1 VNDPVQHLDV
11 LLGQARRLRGRDD
24 ARASLLFEQAVTAA
38 RPLSAF
44 PVLADALNGLAGL
57 EHGRGDS
64 QSALIHLEE
73 ALSIRQVLGDQGG
86 CAAVLCNLGAVHLDL
101 GSFNLALEYLLR
113 ADLLAEQ
120 AGPARAAMVAA
131 NLAKSYDALDLP
143 GDADTQ
149 YTRALGFARL
159 ADQPLGEATVMIN
172 HADLLR
178 RQGHF
183 DEALSLLNGALE
195 LAGQHGALAANARHG
210 LGLVQRDQ
218 GSLELA
224 LGHFQAALTMPE
236 VDIDLVLH
244 VRCDASEVLLDL
256 QRREEARVLLN
267 AALPEAAASLRM
279 RVQARILAL
288 QARVEEQDGD
298 PVQALATLRRA
309 HTAETEVL
317 RAEAEKR
324 TRELEARNEL
334 ERDRQHL
341 QNEQARYA
349 AERAAKEQLEREQ
362 ASRLKEFERL
372 ALYDAL
378 TGLPNRLLLSE
389 RARTLLREA
398 ATRHTAV
405 AVGVMDLNK
414 FKAVNDTY
422 GHHIGDLL
430 LKEVAARLPRALGV
444 HDTVARTGGDEFV
457 FLLQAGRQE
466 IAPLARQIVETFDE
480 SFFLDGTELQMRPS
494 IGFAI
499 YPDDASDL
507 DSLIAQADEAMYRA
521 KALGSTLEVAAGG
534 GGLAPATLESALHG
548 ALGADE
554 FHLVYQPLEEPSG
567 RWHSVEALLRW
578 RSRTYGN
585 VTPDQFMPLAERS
598 GLSLP
603 LGAWTLT
610 AVCRALAQLPN
621 LGAAINLSARQ
632 LADPDLP
639 GLLRRTTAE
648 FGVAPS
654 RLSLEIPEEVVA
666 RAPERARSALNALNA
681 TGVRLT
687 LDDFGGGHGHFA
699 GLQTLPIHAVKLDRA
714 LVQALDHDP
723 RGMALLGAVAQLAR
737 ALDLEVIAKGV
748 ETPSQRTQLSS
759 LGVHRLQG
767 FLVSPPLEL
776 PDLITWT
783 PVTSGKGPTGLCPS
797 AGDVPRL

>member
-1 VNDPVQHLDV
+1 MSDPRQELDL
-11 LLGQARRLRGRDD
+11 LLGQARRLRGSDD
-24 ARASLLFEQAVTAA
+24 ASAALLFEQAVTAA
-38 RPLSAF
+38 RALSAF
-44 PVLADALNGLAGL
+44 PVLADALNALAGL
-57 EHGRGDS
+57 EHGRGES

-73 ALSIRQVLGDQGG
+73 ALSLRQVLGDQGG
-86 CAAVLCNLGAVHLDL
+86 SAAVLCNLGAVHLDL

-113 ADLLAEQ
+113 ADLVAEQ

-131 NLAKSYDALDLP
+131 NLAKSYDALELP
-143 GDADTQ
+143 GEADTQ
-149 YTRALGFARL
+149 YTRALSFARL

-183 DEALSLLNGALE
+183 DEALTLLNGAVT
-195 LAGQHGALAANARHG
+195 LAGHHGALAANAWHG
-210 LGLVQRDQ
+210 LGQVQRDQ
-218 GSLELA
+218 GELELA
-224 LGHFQAALTMPE
+224 LGHFQAALTVPE
-236 VDIDLVLH
+236 ADIDLVLH

-256 QRREEARVLLN
+256 QRREEARLLLE
-267 AALPEAAASLRM
+267 AALPDARASLRM

-288 QARVEEQDGD
+288 QARMEEQGGEL
-298 PVQALATLRRA
+298 VQALATLRLA
-309 HTAETEVL
+309 HTAEAEVL
-317 RAEAEKR
+317 RAEAEQR
-324 TRELEARNEL
+324 TRELAARSEL
-334 ERDRQHL
+334 ERDRQRL
-341 QNEQARYA
+341 ENEQARYA

-362 ASRLKEFERL
+362 AIRLKEFERL

-398 ATRHTAV
+398 AAKHTSV

-430 LKEVAARLPRALGV
+430 LKEVAARLPLALGI

-457 FLLQAGRQE
+457 FLLEASRQDV
-466 IAPLARQIVETFDE
+466 IPMARQIVETFDDA
-480 SFFLDGTELQMRPS
+480 FFLDGVELHMRPS
-494 IGFAI
+494 LGFAL
-499 YPDDASDL
+499 YPDDATDL
-507 DSLIAQADEAMYRA
+507 DNLLAQADEAMYRA
-521 KALGSTLEVAAGG
+521 KALGSSLEMGTSGSAV
-534 GGLAPATLESALHG
+534 APATLESALHG
-548 ALGADE
+548 ALAADE
-554 FHLVYQPLEEPSG
+554 FHLVYQPMEDPDG

-598 GLSLP
+598 GMSLP

-610 AVCRALAQLPN
+610 AVCKALSHLPS
-621 LGAAINLSARQ
+621 LGAAINLTARQ
-632 LADPDLP
+632 LADTELP
-639 GLLRRTTAE
+639 ALLQRTTTE

-654 RLSLEIPEEVVA
+654 RLSLEVREELVA

-687 LDDFGGGHGHFA
+687 LDDFGGGHAHFA
-699 GLQTLPIHAVKLDRA
+699 GLQSLPIHAVKLDRA
-714 LVQALDHDP
+714 LVQGLGRDP

-748 ETPSQRTQLSS
+748 ETPEQRIQLSQ

-776 PDLITWT
+776 PDLRTWT
-783 PVTSGKGPTGLCPS
+783 STAPPS
-797 AGDVPRL
+797 KRTAYVRP

>member
-1 VNDPVQHLDV
+1 MT
-11 LLGQARRLRGRDD
+11 ARMH
-24 ARASLLFEQAVTAA
+24 
-38 RPLSAF
+38 SAF
-44 PVLADALNGLAGL
+44 PVLADALNALAGI
-57 EHGRGDS
+57 EHSRGDS
-64 QSALIHLEE
+64 QSALTHLEE
-73 ALSIRQVLGDQGG
+73 ALSIRQILDDQGG
-86 CAAVLCNLGAVHLDL
+86 SAAVLCNLGAVYLDL

-113 ADLLAEQ
+113 ADRVAEQ

-131 NLAKSYDALDLP
+131 NLAKSYDALELP
-143 GDADTQ
+143 GEAHTQ
-149 YTRALGFARL
+149 YTRALSFAQL
-159 ADQPLGEATVMIN
+159 ADQPLGEMTVMIN

-183 DEALSLLNGALE
+183 DEALTLLKSALA
-195 LAGQHGALAANARHG
+195 LGGHHGGLAANAWHC
-210 LGLVQRDQ
+210 LGQLQRDQ
-218 GSLELA
+218 GKLELA
-224 LGHFQAALTMPE
+224 LTHFDTALAMPE
-236 VDIDLVLH
+236 ADIDLVLH

-256 QRREEARVLLN
+256 QRQEEARLLLD
-267 AALPEAAASLRM
+267 AALPDAKASRRM

-288 QARVEEQDGD
+288 QARVQEQDGELS
-298 PVQALATLRRA
+298 QALISLRQA

-317 RAEAEKR
+317 RAEAEQR
-324 TRELEARNEL
+324 TRELAARSEL
-334 ERDRQHL
+334 ERDRQRL
-341 QNEQARYA
+341 ENEQARYA

-362 ASRLKEFERL
+362 AGRLLEFERL

-389 RARTLLREA
+389 RARTALHEA
-398 ATRHTAV
+398 AVRHTSV

-430 LKEVAARLPRALGV
+430 LKEIAARLPPAVGV

-457 FLLQAGRQE
+457 FLLQASRQE
-466 IAPLARQIVETFDE
+466 VVPLARQIIETFDE
-480 SFFLDGTELQMRPS
+480 PFLLNDVELHMRPS
-494 IGFAI
+494 LGFAL

-507 DSLIAQADEAMYRA
+507 DTLLAQADEAMYRA
-521 KALGSTLEVAAGG
+521 KALGSTLEIGTSGG
-534 GGLAPATLESALHG
+534 TLAPATLESALHG
-548 ALGADE
+548 ALAGGE
-554 FHLVYQPLEEPSG
+554 FHLVYQPLEDPRG

-603 LGAWTLT
+603 LGAWTLA
-610 AVCRALAQLPN
+610 AVCQALAQLPS

-632 LADPDLP
+632 LADPELP
-639 GLLRRTTAE
+639 ALLQRTTAE
-648 FGVAPS
+648 FGVSPS
-654 RLSLEIPEEVVA
+654 RLSLEIREELVA
-666 RAPERARSALNALNA
+666 RAPERARTALNALHS

-687 LDDFGGGHGHFA
+687 LDDFGGGHAHFA
-699 GLQTLPIHAVKLDRA
+699 GLQTLPIHAVKLDRS
-714 LVQALDHDP
+714 LVQGLDRGP
-723 RGMALLGAVAQLAR
+723 SGMALLGAVAQLAR

-748 ETPSQRTQLSS
+748 ETPAQRTQLSS

-776 PDLITWT
+776 PDLKTWAST
-783 PVTSGKGPTGLCPS
+783 ALEAQPN
-797 AGDVPRL
+797 RLRHAVEDATKI